1 MYERNFESIKGTRR
15 SNKGIKK
22 YLERMKFKESERESD
37 SSVIVGVILV
47 RGQEIRRFLPEIA
60 WGWKK
65 SLSHYCSFEEESE
78 KE

>member
-1 MYERNFESIKGTRR
+1 
-15 SNKGIKK
+15 
-22 YLERMKFKESERESD
+22 MKFKESERESD

-47 RGQEIRRFLPEIA
+47 RGQEIPRFLPEIT